1 MQTKIIEKYFFLGLL
16 LATFLFTFFIFR
28 PFWIVLVLGISF
40 SIVLYP
46 LYEWFLQK
54 HLPKSISA
62 LFTVFLFALVLCGPL
77 LGIGVMVF
85 DQSESVYHLVV
96 NNKET
101 GPLINSLGNSINE
114 FLPGDIVFDL
124 QAKVSDFI
132 SYVSSN
138 IANIFSTTVSAFF
151 SFILMLLIIF
161 YFLRD
166 GKHWK
171 EFIVRI
177 SPLEDKDDEK
187 IITRLA
193 LSINAII
200 KGYFTM
206 AFIQGILMGFGLWL
220 FNVPNPALWGVVAAI
235 VSLLPT
241 IGTALVSVPA
251 IVFLLIVGETAS
263 AVGLLFWAMLIV
275 GMIDNFLNPIIIGK
289 TINISPLL
297 ILFSVLGGISLLG
310 PVGVLMGPLS
320 ISLFYTL
327 ISIYRNEFKE
337 NATV

>member
-1 MQTKIIEKYFFLGLL
+1 MGLL
-16 LATFLFTFFIFR
+16 LATFLFTFYFS

-46 LYEWFLQK
+46 LYEWFLQSTCRNQSQ
-54 HLPKSISA
+54 LSSRYFVCTRSLRSA
-62 LFTVFLFALVLCGPL
+62 

-101 GPLINSLGNSINE
+101 GPLYPLGNSINE

-138 IANIFSTTVSAFF
+138 IANIFSTTVSAF

-220 FNVPNPALWGVVAAI
+220 FNVRIQLWSGGGDRL
-235 VSLLPT
+235 SLAHP
-241 IGTALVSVPA
+241 
-251 IVFLLIVGETAS
+251 S
-263 AVGLLFWAMLIV
+263 APPSFQCRLLFS
-275 GMIDNFLNPIIIGK
+275 F
-289 TINISPLL
+289 
-297 ILFSVLGGISLLG
+297 
-310 PVGVLMGPLS
+310 
-320 ISLFYTL
+320 
-327 ISIYRNEFKE
+327 
-337 NATV
+337 